1 MAYGIVTDYKIVIRT
16 LRSFINPLFFKIHM
30 SLVAKKRM
38 CKLKIVF
45 IYNIALGAG
54 KT

>member
-1 MAYGIVTDYKIVIRT
+1 MAYGIITDYKIVIRT
-16 LRSFINPLFFKIHM
+16 LRSFINPLFKIHM

-45 IYNIALGAG
+45 IYIIALGAG